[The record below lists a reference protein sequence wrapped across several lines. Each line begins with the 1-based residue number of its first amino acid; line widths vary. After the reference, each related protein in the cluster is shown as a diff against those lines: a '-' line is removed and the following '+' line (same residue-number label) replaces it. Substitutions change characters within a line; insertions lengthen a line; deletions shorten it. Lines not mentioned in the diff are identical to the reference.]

1 MIEVQGRKKSL
12 PYLQNDKNFCKIF
25 EYVHSVNS
33 LFIKRAEHQLT
44 FLHTNIHI
52 STIHHPPNG

>member
-33 LFIKRAEHQLT
+33 LFIKRAEH
-44 FLHTNIHI
+44 
-52 STIHHPPNG
+52 